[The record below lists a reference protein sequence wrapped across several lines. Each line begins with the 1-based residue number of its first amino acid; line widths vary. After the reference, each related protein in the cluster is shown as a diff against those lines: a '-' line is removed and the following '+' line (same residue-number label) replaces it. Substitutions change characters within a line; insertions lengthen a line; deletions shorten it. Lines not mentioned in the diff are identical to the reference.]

1 MRLPRFLSTSLFVSA
16 SIAGVLV
23 VSLGTY
29 AYFGGVPKPVDTVS
43 VDLQKGLLGHWK
55 LDGNFKDATPYG
67 RNGTASGVSF
77 GADRKAKAASAV
89 NLTGSTCVSI
99 PSFNV
104 ANQITLSIWMNP
116 TQVTV
121 GKKLLGK
128 HSGAADIQ
136 GTLGLNGNKPWF
148 ELTTGGVYR
157 STVVSPNPVSAGV
170 WTLVTGTYDGSSM
183 KLYVNGALVYT
194 EAASGAIATN
204 ALPWN
209 IGSTNWCNPGANFSG
224 LLDDARIYNRALS
237 AAEVSALFRTYDGV
251 AKLGSG
257 EKNLVGW
264 WKLDGNGKDSSPY
277 GNNATS
283 ITNATPVAD
292 RKGTAAGAYNFSG
305 VGSNGFQVSNSSSL
319 QPSDKLSISA
329 WVRYGTGSMGIY
341 QMILSKAN
349 GSFGYEL
356 NKSSS
361 NALRFEPTCADG
373 TSHRFNEAAG
383 SLSTTGVWYHVAA
396 TFDATTGDGQLFVNG
411 QPRTVSY
418 IDARAPCVGGFGV
431 NTGPLTLG
439 SRSWTGS
446 PNMTGDLDDVRLYT
460 RVLSA
465 AEVAAQY
472 RAYSSQV
479 SIGSLQKGLIGY
491 WPMNGNAKD
500 ATVYGNNLT
509 NTAVTATTDRKGRA
523 NSAYLFNGTSSSL
536 LTAPTSNLNI
546 AGNMTMAA
554 WIRPTNIHGF
564 INSAAPIVQKRLLN
578 ADTCCIF
585 DLRSGGGIG
594 TSWRSVSGGWKSVN
608 SNSGIIPVGVWSHVV
623 AVRGLTQTD
632 LYVNGVRVTT
642 SPQGT
647 SDAVPNTQHFNIGGG
662 TSGAYSYFPGSIDD
676 VLVYNRA
683 LSALEVMQLYREYR

>member
-1 MRLPRFLSTSLFVSA
+1 MRLSRFLSTGLLVTA
-16 SIAGVLV
+16 SIVGVLA

-29 AYFGGVPKPVDTVS
+29 AYFGGVSKPADAAS

-67 RNGTASGVSF
+67 RNGTAGGVTF
-77 GADRKAKAASAV
+77 GTDRKAKATSAL

-116 TQVTV
+116 AQVTLS
-121 GKKLLGK
+121 KKLLGK
-128 HSGAADIQ
+128 HSAATDIQ
-136 GTLGLNGNKPWF
+136 GTIGMSGNKPWF
-148 ELTTGGVYR
+148 ELTTGGVYH
-157 STVVSPNPVSAGV
+157 STVISPNAVSAGV
-170 WTLVTGTYDGSSM
+170 WTLVTGVYDGSSM
-183 KLYVNGALVYT
+183 KLYVNGALVYS

-204 ALPWN
+204 SLAWN
-209 IGSTNWCNPGANFSG
+209 IGSINTCNPGANFNG

-237 AAEVSALFRTYDGV
+237 TAEVSALYGTYEGV
-251 AKLGSG
+251 VKLGSG
-257 EKNLVGW
+257 EKNLAGW

-277 GNNATS
+277 GNHATS
-283 ITNATPVAD
+283 ITNATPVVD

-305 VGSNGFQVSNSSSL
+305 VGSNGFQVPHSSSL
-319 QPSDKLSISA
+319 RPSTKLSVSA
-329 WVRYGTGSMGIY
+329 WVRYGTGSMGVY
-341 QMILSKAN
+341 QMILSKAT

-356 NKSSS
+356 NKSNS

-373 TSHRFNEAAG
+373 TGHRFNEAAG

-411 QPRTVSY
+411 QPRAVSY
-418 IDARAPCVGGFGV
+418 IDARVPCVGGFGA

-446 PNMTGDLDDVRLYT
+446 SNMTGDLDDVRLYM
-460 RVLSA
+460 RVLTA

-472 RAYSSQV
+472 KAYSSQISV
-479 SIGSLQKGLIGY
+479 SSLQKGLIGY

-500 ATVYGNNLT
+500 ATVYSNNLT
-509 NTAVTATTDRKGRA
+509 NTAVTNTADRKGRA

-554 WIRPTNIHGF
+554 WIRPTTVSGF
-564 INSAAPIVQKRLLN
+564 MNSAAPIVQKRLSN
-578 ADTCCIF
+578 VITCCIF
-585 DLRSGGGIG
+585 ELKSGGGFGTSWHSVTGGWKGVQSGGGI
-594 TSWRSVSGGWKSVN
+594 
-608 SNSGIIPVGVWSHVV
+608 IPINTWSHVV
-623 AVRGLTQTD
+623 AVRMTTQTD
-632 LYVNGVRVTT
+632 LYLNGVRVST
-642 SPQGT
+642 SAQGV
-647 SDAVPNTQHFNIGGG
+647 SDASANVQNFNIGGG
-662 TSGAYSYFPGSIDD
+662 TLGTYSNFPGSIDD
-676 VLVYNRA
+676 VRVYNRA
-683 LSALEVMQLYREYR
+683 LSALEVMQLYQEYR